1 VKGSGKPD
9 DRKGQVRFDVAGAGN
24 GFTVRLVRHRRTKE
38 TVTDRLHLRNTAPV
52 LDPTDHEKI
61 SYITPDRMPRKQNNW
76 PVKVRRGELSVHPAS
91 EDPVLRGDSQDR
103 VDRENFL
110 RGGIANSQAVPPGN
124 P

>member
-1 VKGSGKPD
+1 
-9 DRKGQVRFDVAGAGN
+9 
-24 GFTVRLVRHRRTKE
+24 
-38 TVTDRLHLRNTAPV
+38 
-52 LDPTDHEKI
+52 
-61 SYITPDRMPRKQNNW
+61 MPRKQNNL